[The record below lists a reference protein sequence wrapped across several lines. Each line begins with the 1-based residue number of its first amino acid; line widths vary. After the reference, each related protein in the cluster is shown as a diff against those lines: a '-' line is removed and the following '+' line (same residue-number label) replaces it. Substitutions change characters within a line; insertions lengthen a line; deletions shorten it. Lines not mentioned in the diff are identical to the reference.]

1 MARRDDKNLSCCL
14 NDRTRSAN
22 GVQRLSCDYC
32 AGPQEWRARTAFS
45 NASHLEKLHK
55 TATLSRNSKRF
66 GKREENRVLV
76 DLLEVIGGVEVLN
89 ADQ

>member
-1 MARRDDKNLSCCL
+1 
-14 NDRTRSAN
+14 
-22 GVQRLSCDYC
+22 
-32 AGPQEWRARTAFS
+32 
-45 NASHLEKLHK
+45 LHK